1 MSKGDGPPDSDTA
14 TGAPHPR
21 ETPVLFGHAAIEA
34 DLLEAYRR
42 GKLPH
47 AILIGG
53 PEGIGKATLAWRL
66 ARFVLAHPDPASPE
80 VRAAVDLSVPPAHP
94 VARRIAAMSHGDIFR
109 LRREWNDKPKP
120 PRHFTEIRVDDVR
133 KAISMFQMAASEGGW
148 RVCIVD
154 TAEDLNANAANALL
168 KIIEEPPPRSLFL
181 VIAHR
186 PGQVLA
192 TIRSRCRKL
201 LLPGLAPAD
210 IVRAIRAIPGAAPEG
225 DVATAAARAEG
236 SVREAMRLLAG
247 GALALDGGIDRQLSA
262 LPRVN
267 WRDVHALADS
277 VTGRDQERSFDTFL
291 HAVFG
296 WLSRAVREGAASG
309 AGAARL
315 GPLGEVYEVLHE
327 KTREAE
333 ALNLDKRALV
343 LSIFSELSAAVALS
357 LKGEY

>member
-1 MSKGDGPPDSDTA
+1 MSKGDGPPDSDAA

-21 ETPVLFGHAAIEA
+21 ETQMLFGHAAAEA
-34 DLLEAYRR
+34 DLLDAYRR

-66 ARFVLAHPDPASPE
+66 ARFVLSHPDPDAGD
-80 VRAAVDLSVPPAHP
+80 VRAAVDLSVAPAHP
-94 VARRIAAMSHGDIFR
+94 VARRIAALSHSDIMC
-109 LRREWNDKPKP
+109 LRREWNEKAKK
-120 PRHFTEIRVDDVR
+120 HFSEIRTDDIR
-133 KAISMFQMAASEGGW
+133 KAIQMFQKAAGEGGW
-148 RVCIVD
+148 RVCIID
-154 TAEDLNANAANALL
+154 SAEDLNRSGANALL
-168 KIIEEPPPRSLFL
+168 KIIEEPPSRSLFL
-181 VIAHR
+181 VVAHR

-201 LLPGLAPAD
+201 LLPVLAPAD
-210 IVRAIRAIPGAAPEG
+210 IARAIRAMPGSAPEG
-225 DVATAAARAEG
+225 EVAKAAARAEG

-247 GALALDGGIDRQLSA
+247 GALALDGGIERQLSA

-277 VTGRDQERSFDTFL
+277 LTGRDQERAFDTFSQ
-291 HAVFG
+291 AVSG
-296 WLSRAVREGAASG
+296 WLSRRVRDGAARG
-309 AGAARL
+309 AGAMRL
-315 GPLGEVYEVLHE
+315 GPLAEVYGALHE
-327 KTREAE
+327 KMREAE

-357 LKGEY
+357 LEAEC